1 VTGDLEAALADCNE
15 ALRRQPNV
23 AEAFDSRGFIYLK
36 KGQWDAALADYNA
49 ALRLA
54 PRLAS
59 ALYGRGFVR
68 LKKGETANGNADIV
82 AAKAAYSSIDE
93 DFKRYGVP

>member
-1 VTGDLEAALADCNE
+1 M
-15 ALRRQPNV
+15 
-23 AEAFDSRGFIYLK
+23 K
-36 KGQWDAALADYNA
+36 KGQWDAAFADYNA

-68 LKKGETANGNADIV
+68 LKRGDTANGNADIV
-82 AAKAAYSSIDE
+82 AAKAAHSAIAE